1 MVKFIYNNHVIVE
14 GIHFFPELLTVKSLD
29 GHEKML
35 AAGGMVSSHSQLSEV
50 RIFHDLAE
58 AGNTLFQDFLS
69 MGYKKK
75 LGLSFAAL
83 IKIPIVKGRNSGLP
97 RACRRHH
104 QIMPAALTQS
114 FCAEGIQ
121 HGLLVG
127 VGLNIKGIG
136 GVAPLFLPSP
146 FPVDGTAQFI
156 KVRHLKWLE
165 FVGMPVGIKGGFHL
179 GNDTGQVLLSDL
191 HIPFHTVSNGGARQI
206 GRAYISRRKSAVPI
220 EHVGLRMEPGFLH
233 VIGNPN
239 LRIGQLRQHLHC
251 LRVCSA
257 HVGSGHHSEMAAAG
271 SEPAKTGQNEGE
283 AGKADKGNQH
293 IHAVTGHDFPVQLM
307 NHGYIIPGIGKE
319 EGIHQ

>member
-35 AAGGMVSSHSQLSEV
+35 AASGMVISHSQLTEV
-50 RIFHDLAE
+50 RIFHDLSE

-69 MGYKKK
+69 VGYKKK
-75 LGLSFAAL
+75 LGISFTAL

-97 RACRRHH
+97 RACCRHH
-104 QIMPAALTQS
+104 QIIPAALTQS

-121 HGLLVG
+121 HGLLVRI
-127 VGLNIKGIG
+127 GLDIKGIG

-179 GNDTGQVLLSDL
+179 GNDTGQVLFSDL
-191 HIPFHTVSNGGARQI
+191 HIPFHTIGNGGAGQI
-206 GRAYISRRKSAVPI
+206 GGSYVSRRKSAVPI
-220 EHVGLRMEPGFLH
+220 EHIGLRMKPCFLH

-251 LRVCSA
+251 LGICGT
-257 HVGSGHHSEMAAAG
+257 HVGGGHYPEMTAAG
-271 SEPAKTGQNEGE
+271 SKLAKAWQNEGE

-293 IHAVTGHDFPVQLM
+293 IHAVTGHNFPVQLM